1 MHFLSIYLSYI
12 KMHFRTRIE
21 YRSNFFAGIVANFYS
36 YFITYISLGIIVVNF
51 GNMNGWNY
59 EEICLLYSVNLL
71 TYAVAGMFFWT
82 VMGIERDITDGNLD
96 VLLIRPCGVITQIVY
111 TRFIDTF
118 IGQIFVAGIF
128 FCISFVRLDRSFS
141 LLKILIFIISILSGV
156 MLQSGAM
163 IFFGALSFWI
173 KRSLPIGDLLYF
185 DLRQFIQ
192 YPLSI
197 FPVAIRGLLT
207 FVLPWAF
214 INYYPVMFFLDK
226 YDNNMQKVMGEI
238 SPVIGWIVFALSL
251 WVFKK
256 GLAKYNSSGS

>member
-1 MHFLSIYLSYI
+1 MHF
-12 KMHFRTRIE
+12 KARIE

-36 YFITYISLGIIVVNF
+36 YFITYISIGILVGYF

-71 TYAVAGMFFWT
+71 TYAIAGMFFWT

-96 VLLIRPCGVITQIVY
+96 VLLIKPYGVIKQIVY

-118 IGQIFVAGIF
+118 IGQIFVASIF
-128 FCISFVRLDRSFS
+128 SGASLIRLGKSFS
-141 LLKILIFIISILSGV
+141 FQEIFILVISIISGV

-173 KRSLPIGDLLYF
+173 KRSLPIGDLLFF

-197 FPVAIRGLLT
+197 FPSTIRWLLT

-214 INYYPVMFFLDK
+214 INYYPVMFFLDN
-226 YDNNMQKVMGEI
+226 YENNTQKILGEI
-238 SPVIGWIVFALSL
+238 SPSIGWIVFVLSL

-256 GLAKYNSSGS
+256 GLTKYNGSGS

>member
-1 MHFLSIYLSYI
+1 MHF
-12 KMHFRTRIE
+12 KARIE

-36 YFITYISLGIIVVNF
+36 YFITYISIGILVGYF

-71 TYAVAGMFFWT
+71 TYAIAGMFFWT

-96 VLLIRPCGVITQIVY
+96 VLLIKPYGVIKQIVY

-118 IGQIFVAGIF
+118 IGQIFVASIF
-128 FCISFVRLDRSFS
+128 SGASLIRLGKSFS
-141 LLKILIFIISILSGV
+141 FQEIFILVISIISGV
-156 MLQSGAM
+156 MLQSGTM

-173 KRSLPIGDLLYF
+173 KRSLPIGDLLFF

-197 FPVAIRGLLT
+197 FPSTIRWLLT

-226 YDNNMQKVMGEI
+226 YENNTQKILGEI
-238 SPVIGWIVFALSL
+238 SPSIGWIVFVLSL

-256 GLAKYNSSGS
+256 GLTKYNGSGS